1 MNNFEYIYKK
11 LEYLFIEKLPEY
23 IEKVNKDIN
32 DGIILKPFMNKTLD
46 EDCIKLPNIR
56 FSLSEA
62 EYTEKDRII
71 ENCVFN
77 FNIEIRNHNNIGKS
91 LIELYRYYEAIER
104 LINENKEDFLEF
116 RIIKNFDNK
125 VFFRIVA

>member
-11 LEYLFIEKLPEY
+11 LEYLFIEKMSEY
-23 IEKVNKDIN
+23 IEKVNKEHN
-32 DGIILKPFMNKTLD
+32 DRIILKPFMNKTLD
-46 EDCIKLPNIR
+46 EDCIKLPNFK
-56 FSLSEA
+56 FSVAET

-91 LIELYRYYEAIER
+91 LIELYRYYEAIEE
-104 LINENKEDFLEF
+104 LINANKNEFLEF
-116 RIIKNFDNK
+116 RVLKVSEK
-125 VFFRIVA
+125 TVFFRIVV